1 MKRFLLT
8 VFVIFLS
15 LNSGL
20 AQGPYPTNHDYYF
33 KLAERQKLVSSAIAS
48 QAWMPGDDHRARI
61 YLGVLKIATG
71 IDRERGLELL
81 WEAVNDSVHWWCF
94 NVYSMMDA
102 ILRIGDRLPPELIQK
117 AKMRIITHF
126 GDDKGF
132 TENHRLQYRTARYL
146 FAQTWPD
153 APRFPDGMTP
163 AEAKKEAEDWIND
176 WIERTVTVGMLE
188 YDSVNYMSLY
198 FLTLSSLYDFSTD
211 PLMKR
216 KAWMMLQL
224 LAADWAAEYLR
235 GNWIGGHSREKYN
248 QVTHTILNCGTAQSL
263 GFLFF
268 GDGQFHPELPET
280 YYAGLAAI
288 QGFRPLA
295 IIGNIA
301 TDRSK
306 PYIHK
311 ETKAPRDKFGDCV
324 NKSKVP
330 TWKYDYVTKDYA
342 LCSSYG
348 ELTAVENHRWDLT
361 WVSEKD
367 GSICFFINP
376 SYSAEQ
382 LLKFFKDD
390 PDKIIADIV
399 KQRPYYADPNKWIEG
414 SPYEKL
420 LQHENTLIALY
431 NIPKKERNGH
441 VNGFF
446 SKIIAQRVE
455 EDGWIFCQSDSV
467 YFAVK
472 TLTRGKWHE
481 EKDHFRLTLNNRK
494 TGLVMEVAQ
503 VSEFPSFAAFKAKIK
518 SNPLKIDR
526 KKLHVVYTNSRG
538 DVLDFTYPDKRFV
551 NGKKFD
557 FWKWGLFEGP
567 FINAKKGSK
576 IFEIK
581 YGREKVILDFNDF
594 SVKYLVEP

>member
-1 MKRFLLT
+1 MKFRTVLSIIITIILL
-8 VFVIFLS
+8 LKQS
-15 LNSGL
+15 A
-20 AQGPYPTNHDYYF
+20 AQGLYPTNHDYYF
-33 KLAERQKLVSSAIAS
+33 KLAQRQKLVSCAIAS

-61 YLGVLKIATG
+61 YRGVLKIATG

-81 WEAVNDSVHWWCF
+81 REAVNDSVHWGCF

-102 ILRIGDRLPPELIQK
+102 ILRIGDRLPLELIEK

-126 GDDKGF
+126 GEDKGF

-153 APRFPDGMTP
+153 APRFADGMTP
-163 AEAKKEAEDWIND
+163 AEAKKEAADWIND
-176 WIERTVTVGMLE
+176 WIDRTVTVGMLE

-198 FLTLSSLYDFSTD
+198 FLCLSSLYDFSTD

-224 LAADWAAEYLR
+224 LATDWAAEYLR

-248 QVTHTILNCGTAQSL
+248 QVTHTILNCGTAQPF

-280 YYAGLAAI
+280 YYSGLAAI

-301 TDRSK
+301 TDRGT
-306 PYIHK
+306 PYVHK
-311 ETKAPRDKFGDCV
+311 ETKAPRDKFGDGV
-324 NKSKVP
+324 NNSKTP
-330 TWKYDYVTKDYA
+330 IWKYDYVTKNYA

-348 ELTAVENHRWDLT
+348 DLTAVENHRWDLT

-390 PDKIIADIV
+390 HDKIIADIV
-399 KQRPYYADPNKWIEG
+399 RQRPYYKDPNKWIEG

-420 LQHENTLIALY
+420 LQHENTIIALY
-431 NIPKKERNGH
+431 DIPKKERNGH

-446 SKIIAQRVE
+446 SKIIEQRVE
-455 EDGWIFCQSDSV
+455 EDGWIFCRSDSI

-472 TLTRGKWHE
+472 TLSRGKWHE
-481 EKDHFRLTLNNRK
+481 QIDHFRLTLNNRK
-494 TGLVMEVAQ
+494 TGLILEVAQ
-503 VSEFPSFAAFKAKIK
+503 VSEFPSFAAFKSKIK

-526 KKLHVVYTNSRG
+526 KKLHVVYTNSR
-538 DVLDFTYPDKRFV
+538 DDQLDFKARFDKIPD
-551 NGKKFD
+551 
-557 FWKWGLFEGP
+557 
-567 FINAKKGSK
+567 SK
-576 IFEIK
+576 
-581 YGREKVILDFNDF
+581 
-594 SVKYLVEP
+594 